1 MQHVIARRTTF
12 FNCTQDVSCWLK
24 RICPSGK
31 MLMGLFLEKKNKNN
45 RKQSKTL
52 ADTILIGA
60 CSVHTCPLYL
70 TLLSSRPCI
79 KWRGLWFLKTVLVTL
94 HDHSVACSLYPPF
107 AFIDVW
113 CDSKFSALYCKL
125 TWALNF
131 SEFHPNHT
139 MKLIE
144 LFLSYQRLEI

>member
-12 FNCTQDVSCWLK
+12 FN
-24 RICPSGK
+24 
-31 MLMGLFLEKKNKNN
+31 LMGLFLEKKNT
-45 RKQSKTL
+45 KQSKTL

-79 KWRGLWFLKTVLVTL
+79 KRRGLWFLKTVLVTL
-94 HDHSVACSLYPPF
+94 HDHSVACSLYPPLS
-107 AFIDVW
+107 FIDVW

-125 TWALNF
+125 TWALNL

-139 MKLIE
+139 MKYIE
-144 LFLSYQRLEI
+144 LFFHIRGWKYKGYIF